1 MRSIAAGALSLTG
14 LWLLAGCAS
23 IDFDYPRIEST
34 AVTDTA
40 DTRLG
45 AWATELVAVETAGY
59 SGFLALS
66 DGIHALSVRLVLAE
80 RAERSIDAQYYLI
93 KPDESGLAFLRALLR
108 AADRGVRVRLL
119 LDDMFVIGKDRGL
132 AAFDAHPNIEVR
144 VVNPFRRGKAGFL
157 WSGLTD
163 FSRVTRRMHAKSF
176 TVDSQVTIIGGRN
189 IANEYFGANKAAKFG
204 DLDVVGIGPVAR
216 DAARMFDDYWNH
228 ETALPLPAFAD
239 MPEDPAAGLES
250 LRVSLEEARE
260 SNLDSLYAQAIRETA
275 LRFIEGDSDA
285 LEWTPYQL
293 VYDMPDKHTRGNP
306 GPAVGITA
314 PLREALSSA
323 ERELIILTPYFV
335 LDKKGVRGLVALQE
349 RGVQVTIVTNSLA
362 ANNHSAV
369 HGGYAPT
376 RKPLL
381 AGGVRIY
388 ELRPN
393 ATVKGSELVSD
404 DDTRATLHT
413 KAFVI
418 DRKKSFIG
426 SFNFNQRSINRD
438 SESGVII
445 ESAALG
451 KTFAEGVEAAVND
464 QAWQLFL
471 NEDGKLRWR
480 GFDDGVETIYKKD
493 PESTWGQRAAATLA
507 RILPVKSQL

>member
-1 MRSIAAGALSLTG
+1 MR
-14 LWLLAGCAS
+14 
-23 IDFDYPRIEST
+23 
-34 AVTDTA
+34 
-40 DTRLG
+40 
-45 AWATELVAVETAGY
+45 
-59 SGFLALS
+59 
-66 DGIHALSVRLVLAE
+66 
-80 RAERSIDAQYYLI
+80 
-93 KPDESGLAFLRALLR
+93 
-108 AADRGVRVRLL
+108 
-119 LDDMFVIGKDRGL
+119 
-132 AAFDAHPNIEVR
+132 
-144 VVNPFRRGKAGFL
+144 
-157 WSGLTD
+157 
-163 FSRVTRRMHAKSF
+163 
-176 TVDSQVTIIGGRN
+176 
-189 IANEYFGANKAAKFG
+189 
-204 DLDVVGIGPVAR
+204 
-216 DAARMFDDYWNH
+216 
-228 ETALPLPAFAD
+228 
-239 MPEDPAAGLES
+239 
-250 LRVSLEEARE
+250 
-260 SNLDSLYAQAIRETA
+260 
-275 LRFIEGDSDA
+275 
-285 LEWTPYQL
+285 
-293 VYDMPDKHTRGNP
+293 DKHTRGNP
-306 GPAVGITA
+306 GPATGSTA

-493 PESTWGQRAAATLA
+493 PQSTWGQRAAATLA